1 MRPVKFRELLDAVRG
16 SGGLHSEIAKRANCS
31 PATVAKAIARW
42 PALADAVLREEE
54 EKKDFAETK
63 VFELMRSDD
72 EKISLKASTWFL
84 ERKARDRGYGNRTEI
99 SADINGIGTVSIFL
113 PHNGRDDAGNSA
125 EQPKLEG

>member
-16 SGGLHSEIAKRANCS
+16 SGGLHSEIAKRANCA
-31 PATVAKAIARW
+31 PATVSKAIARW
-42 PALADAVLREEE
+42 PALASAVLREEE

-63 VFELMRSDD
+63 VFEHMNCEDP
-72 EKISLKASTWFL
+72 KISLKAATWFL
-84 ERKARDRGYGNRTEI
+84 ERKARDRGYGNKTEI

-113 PHNGRDDAGNSA
+113 PHNGRDDAGNA